1 MPFAIMC
8 KIQQNKHCTQNAV
21 SHNAVVCKPVP
32 QAPLPCT
39 FCMSDTPKSGL
50 AVSTNEL
57 MSVCLIRKT
66 CKMCRAGVLAG
77 QVWKPQCNTINLT
90 FHLQSGGIKN
100 NISRFLSHYYFI
112 KLLKVNG
119 SSTFSK
125 LSCNLY
131 SMPTQCVLYS
141 IYYIE
146 SHWHIF
152 QNIFY
157 VPQNKVSPTGLEQKH
172 DAM

>member
-1 MPFAIMC
+1 MC

-21 SHNAVVCKPVP
+21 SHNAVVCKPVL
-32 QAPLPCT
+32 QAPLPCI
-39 FCMSDTPKSGL
+39 FCMSDTPNSGL

-90 FHLQSGGIKN
+90 FHFQSDGGIKN
-100 NISRFLSHYYFI
+100 NISNFLSHYYFI

-131 SMPTQCVLYS
+131 SMPAQ
-141 IYYIE
+141 YIL
-146 SHWHIF
+146 HWKSLTHF
-152 QNIFY
+152 
-157 VPQNKVSPTGLEQKH
+157 SKH
-172 DAM
+172 LCTTE